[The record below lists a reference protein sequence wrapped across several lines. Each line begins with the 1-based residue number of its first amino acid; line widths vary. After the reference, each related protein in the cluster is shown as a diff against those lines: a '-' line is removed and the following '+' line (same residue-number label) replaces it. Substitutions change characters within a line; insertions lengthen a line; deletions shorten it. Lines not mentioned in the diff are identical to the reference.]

1 MTSYFDQHYL
11 LTHGQSHTEDG
22 SRAEAFVAVRLAGVS
37 PGARILDAPCG
48 FGRHA
53 IPLAEAGFDVVGL
66 DFSESLLA
74 EARRRM
80 GRAGPELVHGDLR
93 ALPFAEAS
101 FDRPLSLQLARLP
114 RRGRRSADAAGAPA
128 GAAPRVARLVL
139 RSTTATGSRR
149 RFVPAPS
156 LELPD
161 GSVSVAESEFDVV
174 SGVLTVRETRSEP
187 GAVTS
192 RADVFAADLH
202 GDRARQA
209 HRLRRVRKDRLLRR
223 SVGSP
228 SRLDAPMV
236 VILAGSGQPV
246 AYAASSAI
254 VVPDR
259 RRPARVLRVP
269 ALRVVREQ
277 PEQHL
282 GDDRAAD
289 DAEGVGLRPASRT
302 P

>member
-66 DFSESLLA
+66 DFSEPLLA

-101 FDRPLSLQLARLP
+101 FDAVLCLYNSLGYHGEEGDLQTLREL
-114 RRGRRSADAAGAPA
+114 RRVLHPGR
-128 GAAPRVARLVL
+128 RLVL
-139 RSTTATGSRR
+139 EVYHRDRLAQAFRPRSE
-149 RFVPAPS
+149 

-192 RADVFAADLH
+192 ERTYSQRIYTATELVRLVGCAGFGKIGCCADLS
-202 GDRARQA
+202 GARPA
-209 HRLRRVRKDRLLRR
+209 
-223 SVGSP
+223 
-228 SRLDAPMV
+228 LDAPMV
-236 VILAGSGQPV
+236 VILA
-246 AYAASSAI
+246 
-254 VVPDR
+254 
-259 RRPARVLRVP
+259 
-269 ALRVVREQ
+269 E
-277 PEQHL
+277 
-282 GDDRAAD
+282 
-289 DAEGVGLRPASRT
+289 
-302 P
+302 